1 MLNNLS
7 LFFSS
12 SCNFNCV
19 YCTINKHRSCMD
31 KNNREIRAKI
41 ESGEYAQN
49 VIDKFSHLKDD
60 MNEIS
65 LWGMEPTINSDMF
78 GKLLLPL
85 LDYFPN
91 VSKISFSTNAWLGFD
106 YLKRF
111 IDFLNGYSSRDIN
124 LDIQLSIDGPSWI
137 TDPSRKNGAADNVV
151 SVAEKIIAEYQ
162 DKLHFDLQF
171 HTKPT
176 VDMEFIRKMITDRD
190 MLLEWYHFF
199 DNTHDRLVS
208 MNHDNHISV
217 VFNNSP
223 TFVDPGFHTVQDGK
237 DIAEFVR
244 ILRGLDDGQFK
255 HFKHPL
261 VWQLIGGAYNFL
273 KMNGYQDY
281 IHQGC
286 CSAGRYTANVDM
298 NGNLFGCHA
307 LFSYSFI
314 DTDHIVSTGYLTHG
328 DNDES
333 RWQTNCQL
341 WHEYPGSKERFADIV
356 ITSLAT
362 YGQIDN
368 VYAKNEDMRSLL
380 YWTASSM
387 YCPFAGAEI
396 TSGVYV
402 IPASYYR
409 FFGNGLL
416 QEAINYL
423 KDCGM
428 I

>member
-19 YCTINKHRSCMD
+19 YCTINKHRICMD
-31 KNNREIRAKI
+31 QNNRMIREKI
-41 ESGEYAQN
+41 ESGEYADN
-49 VIDKFSHLKDD
+49 VIKKFSHLKDD

-78 GKLLLPL
+78 AKLLHPL
-85 LDYFPN
+85 LSYFTN
-91 VSKISFSTNAWLGFD
+91 VSKISFSTNAWLGYD

-111 IDFLNGYSSRDIN
+111 IDFLNDYTDRTVN
-124 LDIQLSIDGPSWI
+124 LNIQLSIDGPAWI
-137 TDPSRKNGAADNVV
+137 TDPSRKSGAAANVV
-151 SVAEKIIAEYQ
+151 SVAEQIIQDYQ
-162 DKLHFDLQF
+162 NKLHFNLSL

-176 VDMEFIRKMITDRD
+176 VDMEFIRKMINDTDI
-190 MLLEWYHFF
+190 LLEWYHFF
-199 DNTHDRLVS
+199 DDIHERLS
-208 MNHDNHISV
+208 SINHDNHISV
-217 VFNNSP
+217 VFNNQP

-244 ILRGLDDGQFK
+244 ILRGLDDSQFR

-261 VWQLIGGAYNFL
+261 VWQLISGVCNFL
-273 KMNGYQDY
+273 KIGGYQDY
-281 IHQGC
+281 IHNGC

-298 NGNLFGCHA
+298 NGDLFGCHA

-314 DTDHIVSTGYLTHG
+314 NTDHIVSAGYLTHG
-328 DNDES
+328 KDDEA
-333 RWQTNCQL
+333 RWQRNCQL
-341 WHEYPGSKERFADIV
+341 WHEHPGSKERFANII
-356 ITSLAT
+356 ITSLAA
-362 YGQIDN
+362 YGQIDSI
-368 VYAKNEDMRSLL
+368 YAKDPNMRSLL

-396 TSGVYV
+396 TSEVYA

-416 QEAINYL
+416 QEAVKYL
-423 KDCGM
+423 KDCEM